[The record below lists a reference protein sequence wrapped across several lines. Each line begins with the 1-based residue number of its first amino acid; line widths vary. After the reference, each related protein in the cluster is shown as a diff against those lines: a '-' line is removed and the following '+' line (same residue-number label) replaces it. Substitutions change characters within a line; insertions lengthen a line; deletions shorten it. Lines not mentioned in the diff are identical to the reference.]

1 MRILGLDPGLAKVGY
16 GVIEYNNNNFI
27 QLSCG
32 VIKTNA
38 SDDLGKRLAKIHFEV
53 GEIVNGFVPQAVA
66 IEQIF
71 FAANLKT
78 AVQVAQARGVIIL
91 ATTHSGLPLYEYSPL
106 QIKLS
111 LTGYGRAEKQQ
122 VQNMVKKVLSIKD
135 SKIAVDA
142 ADALAAALCHAYS
155 LKSRKYGLPIQA
167 KRYTRRQ

>member
-16 GVIEYNNNNFI
+16 GVIDYDNNNFT
-27 QLSCG
+27 QLCCG
-32 VIKTNA
+32 VIKTN
-38 SDDLGKRLAKIHFEV
+38 SGDNLGKRLAKIHFEV
-53 GEIVNGFVPQAVA
+53 GNIANDFEPEAVA
-66 IEQIF
+66 LEQIF

-91 ATTHSGLPLYEYSPL
+91 ATTHGGLPLYEYSPL

-122 VQNMVKKVLSIKD
+122 VQNMVRKILRLKD
-135 SKIAVDA
+135 IKIAVDA

-167 KRYTRRQ
+167 KRYTRRK